1 MGQVTLIDTSQVR
14 SFGLIVGGIFA
25 VIGLWP
31 LVVRGEA
38 VHLWAL
44 AVSGVLILP
53 AVVYP
58 RCLIP
63 IYRGWM
69 YLGAALGWFNTRV
82 ILAIGYFL
90 VFTPIACVMSL
101 MGKDPL
107 RRQYDPIQ
115 RTYRVLRETRP
126 GQHMERQF

>member
-1 MGQVTLIDTSQVR
+1 MGQGIPIDTSQVR

-31 LVVRGEA
+31 LVIRGET

-44 AVSGVLILP
+44 TVSSILVLP
-53 AVVYP
+53 AAVYP

-69 YLGAALGWFNTRV
+69 YVGAALGWFNTRV
-82 ILAIGYFL
+82 ILAIGFFL
-90 VFTPIACVMSL
+90 VFTPMGWAMSL
-101 MGKDPL
+101 MGRDPL
-107 RRQYDPIQ
+107 HRKFDPSGS
-115 RTYRVLRETRP
+115 TYRVPRSTRP
-126 GQHMERQF
+126 GSHMERQF

>member
-1 MGQVTLIDTSQVR
+1 
-14 SFGLIVGGIFA
+14 

-38 VHLWAL
+38 VYLWAL
-44 AVSGVLILP
+44 AVSGVLVLP

-58 RCLIP
+58 RCLTP

-69 YLGAALGWFNTRV
+69 YVGAALGWFNTRV

-90 VFTPIACVMSL
+90 VFTPIGWVMAL

-107 RRQYDPIQ
+107 RRKYDPTET
-115 RTYRVLRETRP
+115 TYRVLRETRP